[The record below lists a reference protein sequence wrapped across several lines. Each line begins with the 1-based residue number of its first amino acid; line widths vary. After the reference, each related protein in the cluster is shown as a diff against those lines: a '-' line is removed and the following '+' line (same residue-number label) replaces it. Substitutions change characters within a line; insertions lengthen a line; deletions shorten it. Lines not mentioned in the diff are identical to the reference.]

1 MPDKKYTRWA
11 TSLIGGGDGALDSYD
26 GTLLQDEEM
35 ALTNVL
41 GDKFYTHILNATSG
55 AVASPPEVIA
65 PVLNA
70 GLKRWILQS
79 VHTKID
85 GIDIDGAVEA
95 GAPITDATKLIVD
108 LDGTGDNHSIFASR
122 LKTYIGTGFILL
134 SSISFSRLEL
144 HTVSSSIADL
154 TATISIVST

>member
-85 GIDIDGAVEA
+85 GIDLNGGTDIGAALADTDLILVDDGGA
-95 GAPITDATKLIVD
+95 GTNRKATL
-108 LDGTGDNHSIFASR
+108 SR
-122 LKTYIGTGFILL
+122 LLTYMQDNLVISILL
-134 SSISFSRLEL
+134 TLLATASSNVYAPTMITTSLTV
-144 HTVSSSIADL
+144 TVS
-154 TATISIVST
+154 